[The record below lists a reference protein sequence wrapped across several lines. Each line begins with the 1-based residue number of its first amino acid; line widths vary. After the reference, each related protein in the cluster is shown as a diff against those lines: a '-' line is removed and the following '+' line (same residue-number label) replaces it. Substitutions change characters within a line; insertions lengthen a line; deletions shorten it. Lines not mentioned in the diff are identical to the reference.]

1 MAESTKTVVFI
12 DPNVTDWQNLVNGV
26 EPGSLVFILDPRRE
40 GIRQITDKLAAL
52 TDIDSVQIISHGGDG
67 SLQLGSTQ
75 LNSANLN
82 SYSSQ
87 LQQWGKSL
95 TATGDILLYG
105 CDVAQGFV
113 GKAFVQ
119 QISQLTGA
127 DVAASDDLTGSAALG
142 GDWLLEYATGL
153 IEAPLALQ
161 VQAMEAYTSVL
172 PNYILG
178 GYIGSWNLNS
188 STPTTTP
195 FNKLT
200 HLFYSFADVNTQGNV
215 ALPNDGDGYNDIS
228 KLQQI
233 KAQNPNL
240 KILIS
245 IGGANEFDFS
255 AAAATVQSR
264 ANFTQSAIQLMKTN
278 GFDGIDI
285 DWEFPQANED
295 NNYIQLLAQL
305 RQQINQAS
313 QNDGKQYLLT
323 TAFSASPY
331 HLSASDY
338 GANPYDFSPQDLKAT
353 SDYVDFINVMSYD
366 YHGPWDNPAS
376 TNHQSALYKST
387 NDNTYNSAKLNTD
400 WAIQRYL
407 SAGVPATDIVL
418 GAPLYGH
425 TWTGVNAGSNNGLFQ
440 PGTAGTDLTY
450 QELYNRLGTNGYQSF
465 WDNSAKVPYIYSSQ
479 TKVFSTYENNQSIL
493 GKTDY
498 VKQQGLGGAFF
509 WEITQ
514 DLSITS
520 PDSLINVAATNL
532 GINSNVSITL
542 AVSPSS
548 VTEDGTANLIYTF
561 TRTGATTNA
570 LTVNYGITGTADSSD
585 YTGATPGTGKTIT
598 FAAGAS
604 TATLTIDPTA
614 DTTVESNETVA
625 LTLASGTGYTVG
637 TTTAVTGTI
646 TNDDSTNPIFN
657 YNGSQYTLTSY
668 GTWQEAQA
676 EAQSLGGNL
685 VTINNQAEQDWLI
698 STFGVNQTLWIGL
711 TDEVTEG
718 TFKWVSGEISTYTNW
733 LPGEPNNA
741 WDAEDYVEM
750 NFGSPGKWNDS
761 SSNQRG
767 IVEITNISPSITLA
781 VSPSSVN
788 EDGTTNLIYTFTRT
802 GATTNALTVNYG
814 IAGTADSS
822 DYTGATPG
830 TGKTITFAAGASTAT
845 LTIDPT
851 ADTTVESNETV
862 ALTLASGTGY
872 TVGTTTAV
880 TGTITNDDSTNP
892 IFNYNGSQYTL
903 TSYGTWQEAQAEAQS
918 LGGNLVTI
926 NNQAEQDW
934 LVSTFG
940 VTENLWIGFTDEV
953 TEGQFK
959 WASGETSTYTNWSPG
974 EPNNLGNEDYVE
986 IIGNGKWN
994 DLPSTLSRRGIIEIV
1009 LPTITLAVSPS
1020 SVTEDGTANLIYT
1033 FTRTGA
1039 TTSALTV
1046 NYGITGTADGSD
1058 YTGAT
1063 PGTGKTI
1070 TFAAGA
1076 STATLT
1082 IDPTVDTIIESDE
1095 TVALTLATG
1104 TGYTIGTT
1112 TAVTGTITNDDFPT
1126 ITLAVSPSSVTEDGT
1141 TNLIYTF
1148 TRTGATTSA
1157 LTVNYDITGTANSS
1171 DYTGA
1176 TPGTG
1181 KTITFA
1187 VGSSTATLTIDPTA
1201 DTTIES
1207 NETVVLTLTSGTGY
1221 TVGTTTAVTGTI
1233 TNDDVALPGVTLA
1246 VSPSSVLENG
1256 VTNLI
1261 YTFTRTGATTN
1272 ALTVNY
1278 GIAGTAN
1285 SADYTGATPG
1295 TGKTIT
1301 FAVGS
1306 STATL
1311 TIDPTADTTVESD
1324 ETVSLTLASGTGYT
1338 IGTTTAVTG
1347 TITNDDVF
1355 PTITLAVSPSSLL
1368 EDGTANLIY
1377 TFTRTGA
1384 TANALTVN
1392 YGVAGTAT
1400 FNNDYTQIG
1409 AASFTATTGTITFA
1423 AGSSTKTLTIDPTAD
1438 TTVESN
1444 ETVAVTLA
1452 TGTGYTVGTTT
1463 AVTGTITNDDIASPS
1478 ITLAVS
1484 PSSVTE
1490 DGTANLIYTFTRTGA
1505 TTNAL
1510 IVNYGVAGTATFNND
1525 YTQIGAASFTATTGT
1540 ITFGAGS
1547 STKTLTIDPTADTT
1561 VESNE
1566 TVALTLATGT
1576 GYTIG
1581 TTTAVTGTITND
1593 DTAGPLTLT
1602 GDATNNNLVGGS
1614 GNDTFLGLGGQDT
1627 LTGGLGA
1634 DRFRFNSPTEGMD
1647 TITDFSKTQGDK
1659 IELFGTGFNSLVWTD
1674 GVSNALA
1681 PSVFSMGTSAN
1692 SWTNSIIYNN
1702 SNGIVYFDAD
1712 ALGSGSQ
1719 VALAQL
1725 SPGLNLTNQDFIVSW
1740 V

>member
-1 MAESTKTVVFI
+1 MAKSIKTVVFI

-26 EPGSLVFILDPRRE
+26 EPGSLVFILDPRGD

-52 TDIDSVQIISHGGDG
+52 TDIDSVQIISHGGEG
-67 SLQLGSTQ
+67 SLSLGSTQ

-87 LQQWGKSL
+87 LQQWGQSL
-95 TATGDILLYG
+95 TTTGDILLYG
-105 CDVAQGFV
+105 CDVAQGVV

-161 VQAMEAYTSVL
+161 IQAMEAYTAVL
-172 PNYILG
+172 PDYVVG
-178 GYIGSWNLNS
+178 GYYTNW
-188 STPTTTP
+188 STYGRNFQVKDIPAD
-195 FNKLT
+195 KLT
-200 HLFYSFADVNTQGNV
+200 HVFYAFTKIENGEV
-215 ALPNDGDGYNDIS
+215 ALTDPWADI
-228 KLQQI
+228 QQTFGGKYTWQQSQAGLAGNLAEL
-233 KAQNPNL
+233 KALKQNNPNL
-240 KILIS
+240 KTMMS
-245 IGGANEFDFS
+245 VGGWTLSSPFS
-255 AAAATVQSR
+255 DAALTDSSRTKFAT
-264 ANFTQSAIQLMKTN
+264 SAVQLMVKY
-278 GFDGIDI
+278 GFDGLDI
-285 DWEFPQANED
+285 DWEYPVGGGEAGNINRPED
-295 NNYIQLLAQL
+295 KQNYTLLLQTL
-305 RQQINQAS
+305 RQELNKQQTI
-313 QNDGKQYLLT
+313 DGKQYQLT
-323 TAFSASPY
+323 IASPAG
-331 HLSASDY
+331 ASTM
-338 GANPYDFSPQDLKAT
+338 ANLELAQISQYIDFFNLMA
-353 SDYVDFINVMSYD
+353 YD
-366 YHGPWDNPAS
+366 YHGS
-376 TNHQSALYKST
+376 TFESTTNHNAPLYAGLGQQSIDST
-387 NDNTYNSAKLNTD
+387 IQGYLN
-400 WAIQRYL
+400 
-407 SAGVPATDIVL
+407 AGVAAEDIVL
-418 GAPLYGH
+418 GAPAYGYG
-425 TWTGVNAGSNNGLFQ
+425 WAGVPNINNGLFQ
-440 PGTAGTDLTY
+440 SSSGKASGTWATGVYDY
-450 QELYNRLGTNGYQSF
+450 KDLYNKLQTQPSVYTRY
-465 WDNSAKVPYIYSSQ
+465 WDDIAKVPYIYSPTDQ
-479 TKVFSTYENNQSIL
+479 GGMFSSYEDSQSI
-493 GKTDY
+493 GIKTNYIKD
-498 VKQQGLGGAFF
+498 KGLGGMFF
-509 WEITQ
+509 W
-514 DLSITS
+514 DLSS
-520 PDSLINVAATNL
+520 DLAATNNDSLVNNAYKYLTL
-532 GINSNVSITL
+532 GQNPGGSPSITL
-542 AVSPSS
+542 AVSPNS

-614 DTTVESNETVA
+614 DTTV
-625 LTLASGTGYTVG
+625 
-637 TTTAVTGTI
+637 
-646 TNDDSTNPIFN
+646 
-657 YNGSQYTLTSY
+657 
-668 GTWQEAQA
+668 
-676 EAQSLGGNL
+676 
-685 VTINNQAEQDWLI
+685 
-698 STFGVNQTLWIGL
+698 
-711 TDEVTEG
+711 
-718 TFKWVSGEISTYTNW
+718 
-733 LPGEPNNA
+733 
-741 WDAEDYVEM
+741 
-750 NFGSPGKWNDS
+750 
-761 SSNQRG
+761 
-767 IVEITNISPSITLA
+767 
-781 VSPSSVN
+781 
-788 EDGTTNLIYTFTRT
+788 
-802 GATTNALTVNYG
+802 
-814 IAGTADSS
+814 
-822 DYTGATPG
+822 
-830 TGKTITFAAGASTAT
+830 
-845 LTIDPT
+845 
-851 ADTTVESNETV
+851 
-862 ALTLASGTGY
+862 
-872 TVGTTTAV
+872 
-880 TGTITNDDSTNP
+880 
-892 IFNYNGSQYTL
+892 
-903 TSYGTWQEAQAEAQS
+903 
-918 LGGNLVTI
+918 
-926 NNQAEQDW
+926 
-934 LVSTFG
+934 
-940 VTENLWIGFTDEV
+940 
-953 TEGQFK
+953 
-959 WASGETSTYTNWSPG
+959 
-974 EPNNLGNEDYVE
+974 
-986 IIGNGKWN
+986 
-994 DLPSTLSRRGIIEIV
+994 
-1009 LPTITLAVSPS
+1009 
-1020 SVTEDGTANLIYT
+1020 
-1033 FTRTGA
+1033 
-1039 TTSALTV
+1039 
-1046 NYGITGTADGSD
+1046 
-1058 YTGAT
+1058 
-1063 PGTGKTI
+1063 
-1070 TFAAGA
+1070 
-1076 STATLT
+1076 
-1082 IDPTVDTIIESDE
+1082 ESDE

-1278 GIAGTAN
+1278 GIAGTA
-1285 SADYTGATPG
+1285 
-1295 TGKTIT
+1295 
-1301 FAVGS
+1301 
-1306 STATL
+1306 
-1311 TIDPTADTTVESD
+1311 
-1324 ETVSLTLASGTGYT
+1324 
-1338 IGTTTAVTG
+1338 
-1347 TITNDDVF
+1347 
-1355 PTITLAVSPSSLL
+1355 
-1368 EDGTANLIY
+1368 
-1377 TFTRTGA
+1377 
-1384 TANALTVN
+1384 
-1392 YGVAGTAT
+1392 T

-1510 IVNYGVAGTATFNND
+1510 TINYNVAGTATFNND

-1540 ITFGAGS
+1540 ITFAAGS

-1634 DRFRFNSPTEGMD
+1634 DRFRFNSPIEGMD